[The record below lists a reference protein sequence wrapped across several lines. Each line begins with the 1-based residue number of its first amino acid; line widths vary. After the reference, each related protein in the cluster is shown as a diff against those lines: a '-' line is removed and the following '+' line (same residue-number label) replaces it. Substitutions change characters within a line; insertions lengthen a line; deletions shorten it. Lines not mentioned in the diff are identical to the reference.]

1 MTKSILIETCRCKLC
16 TIKTFWLVVC
26 TSKMKWNRLIF
37 ICSLSLHY
45 GWNLVKQ
52 SDAEFSNSKQIYQLF
67 LTKSFR
73 IFLCVFVMRLILL
86 GLGIF
91 VTKTEIK
98 LRKLHDI
105 SKHFVVQ
112 GTAQWMGLFNE
123 ILIIVLILC
132 NILEWYSTTLVTYI
146 TDYAALRAR
155 DYL

>member
-73 IFLCVFVMRLILL
+73 IFLCVFVMRLIHTHYTLKRESL
-86 GLGIF
+86 VGTLEAPRGVRQMNGVPQSGADRSATAESRVRANCSNRFTVLTRFFAYTIVF
-91 VTKTEIK
+91 PKSQKT
-98 LRKLHDI
+98 
-105 SKHFVVQ
+105 V
-112 GTAQWMGLFNE
+112 
-123 ILIIVLILC
+123 
-132 NILEWYSTTLVTYI
+132 
-146 TDYAALRAR
+146 
-155 DYL
+155 

>member
-26 TSKMKWNRLIF
+26 TSKMKWNRLVF
-37 ICSLSLHY
+37 ICSLSPRC

-52 SDAEFSNSKQIYQLF
+52 SDAELQKNVSVF
-67 LTKSFR
+67 LDWINQDFA
-73 IFLCVFVMRLILL
+73 CFVIHLILL
-86 GLGIF
+86 ELGIF

-98 LRKLHDI
+98 LRKFHDI

-112 GTAQWMGLFNE
+112 GTAQWMGLCNE

>member
-91 VTKTEIK
+91 VSKTEIK
-98 LRKLHDI
+98 IHMYI
-105 SKHFVVQ
+105 PWHFESFCSSRNCSMN
-112 GTAQWMGLFNE
+112 GTIQRDFNHRAHSMQ
-123 ILIIVLILC
+123 
-132 NILEWYSTTLVTYI
+132 YSGMI
-146 TDYAALRAR
+146 
-155 DYL
+155 